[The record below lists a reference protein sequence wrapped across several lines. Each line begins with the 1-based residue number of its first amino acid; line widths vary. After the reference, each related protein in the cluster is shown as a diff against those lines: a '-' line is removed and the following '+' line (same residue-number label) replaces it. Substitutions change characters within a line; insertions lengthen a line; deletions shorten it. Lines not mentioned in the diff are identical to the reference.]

1 MKTCLLCPA
10 TVPARHRLCYPC
22 FRQYRDQMHESWFLA
37 LVELQKVQDRID
49 DREQYTIDS
58 RTNTNLYGV
67 TATNTVP
74 ISKRSVGRPRTNWKL
89 VEEILRL
96 YDESLENGQRLSVRT
111 LEKMIDRR
119 VKFLTIW
126 NILKKYR
133 KRV

>member
-1 MKTCLLCPA
+1 
-10 TVPARHRLCYPC
+10 
-22 FRQYRDQMHESWFLA
+22 MHESWFLA
-37 LVELQKVQDRID
+37 LVELQKVQDKID